1 MRRDKV
7 ISYMGENIM
16 ERICIIG
23 GSGTGK
29 TTLANNLG
37 RELKLPVYH
46 IDGIHHLENWK
57 IRDKNERDKIIIE
70 KANQSKWIIDGTYC
84 STLQQRL
91 EKSDYIIYL
100 DYSTLAQVI
109 GVMKRF
115 FKNHGKEKEEI
126 PGCKEQMNWKFFW
139 FVVNW
144 RKNKRNEVLE
154 TISKVDQEKVF
165 IFHSRK
171 QLNKWY
177 KNTFYKK
184 IEY

>member
-1 MRRDKV
+1 
-7 ISYMGENIM
+7 M

-29 TTLANNLG
+29 TTLSTNLG
-37 RELKLPVYH
+37 RELNLPVYH
-46 IDGIHHLENWK
+46 IDGIHYLDNWE
-57 IRDKNERDKIIIE
+57 IRDKDERDKIILE
-70 KANQSKWIIDGTYC
+70 KANQARWIIDGTYR

-100 DYSTLAQVI
+100 DYSSLAQVI

-115 FKNHGKEKEEI
+115 LKNHNKEKEEI

-144 RKNKRNEVLE
+144 KKNKRDEILE
-154 TISKVDQEKVF
+154 KINKVDQEKVC
-165 IFHSRK
+165 IFHNRK
-171 QLNKWY
+171 ELNKWY
-177 KNTFYKK
+177 EKTFGKK
-184 IEY
+184 MEY